1 MLSSSSTVATLLLLF
16 GTQTLAQTIQRYY
29 TVWSS
34 VIFQRT
40 GERTPEIIGDG
51 TKPTV
56 LTSTGANQALSAGQF
71 FRNRY
76 IGDGTSNGTNNG
88 AGKSTARLVGLNAD
102 IYDEL
107 ETYASALDQ
116 QWNVA
121 TAQAWF
127 QGFYPPFSPNSSTS
141 TGGMID
147 LEDDVLANGSYVSIA
162 AAFCVG
168 VVDFMLM
175 RCR

>member
-1 MLSSSSTVATLLLLF
+1 MPSPTATLLATTLLLF
-16 GTQTLAQTIQRYY
+16 APSASAQRFY

-40 GERTPEIIGDG
+40 GERTPEIIGDA
-51 TKPTV
+51 TIPIV
-56 LTSTGANQALSAGQF
+56 LTSTGANQAQAAGQF

-76 IGDGTSNGTNNG
+76 IGNETLPKNSTNG
-88 AGKSTARLVGLNAD
+88 AGNSTARLAGLDGD

-107 ETYASALDQ
+107 QVYSTALDQ

-127 QGFYPPFSPNSSTS
+127 QGFYPPFTPGSNGSADTQLDP
-141 TGGMID
+141 
-147 LEDDVLANGSYVSIA
+147 EDVLADGNYVS
-162 AAFCVG
+162 
-168 VVDFMLM
+168 
-175 RCR
+175 

>member
-1 MLSSSSTVATLLLLF
+1 MLTPTPTSTLLATILLLLLL
-16 GTQTLAQTIQRYY
+16 TPSTLAQSPPRYY

-40 GERTPEIIGDG
+40 GERTPEIIGDSSLPI
-51 TKPTV
+51 T
-56 LTSTGANQALSAGQF
+56 LTSTGANQAQSAGQF

-76 IGDGTSNGTNNG
+76 IGTGTTNTGASNGTNG
-88 AGKSTARLVGLNAD
+88 AGNSTARLAGLDAD

-107 ETYASALDQ
+107 QMYATALDQ

-127 QGFYPPFSPNSSTS
+127 QGFYPPFAPGANRSA
-141 TGGMID
+141 GAVIEG
-147 LEDDVLANGSYVSIA
+147 EEDVLADGSYVSIEP
-162 AAFCVG
+162 CG
-168 VVDFMLM
+168 
-175 RCR
+175 